1 MILRPAYPIRI
12 LAVSDRV
19 SDTLFNARVRER
31 IRPVDLLLSCGD
43 LPYTYLEYLVT
54 QLYSR
59 YAYFVHGNHDA
70 PEHCESGQTL
80 NEPGGWENL
89 DRRAVQAQKLNLLV
103 AGLEGCIRYR
113 PKAPYQYT
121 QGEMTWRAQPL
132 MLQLLFNKIRY
143 GRYLDIFI
151 AHSPPAGIH
160 DGPDGPHLGFS
171 VFLSL
176 MRRFRPR
183 LLLHG
188 HKHRYGPAPW
198 RTRYVATEVV
208 NIYPFR
214 LIEWYED
221 RIEYGRIYRR

>member
-1 MILRPAYPIRI
+1 MTSPVRI

-19 SDTLFNARVRER
+19 SDTLFNAGVRER
-31 IRPVDLLLSCGD
+31 IGPVDLLLSCGD

-54 QLYSR
+54 ALR
-59 YAYFVHGNHDA
+59 TRHAYFVHGNHDA

-89 DRRAVQAQKLNLLV
+89 DGRVTYVARLNLLV

-113 PKAPYQYT
+113 PGSPYQYT

-132 MLQLLFNKIRY
+132 MLRLLFNKIRY
-143 GRYLDIFI
+143 GRYLDILI

-160 DGPDGPHLGFS
+160 DGPDAPHLGFG

-188 HKHRYGPAPW
+188 HKHRYGTAPW
-198 RTRYVATEVV
+198 RTRYAATEVV

-214 LIEWYED
+214 LIEWGE
-221 RIEYGRIYRR
+221 ETLGYGRSYCS

>member
-1 MILRPAYPIRI
+1 MTSPVRI

-31 IRPVDLLLSCGD
+31 IGPVDLLLSCGD

-54 QLYSR
+54 ELR
-59 YAYFVHGNHDA
+59 TRHAYFVHGNHDA

-80 NEPGGWENL
+80 SEPGGWENL
-89 DRRAVQAQKLNLLV
+89 DGRVTHVARLNLLV

-113 PKAPYQYT
+113 PGAPYQYA

-160 DGPDGPHLGFS
+160 DGPDGPHRGFD

-188 HKHRYGPAPW
+188 HQHRYGPAPW
-198 RTRYVATEVV
+198 RTRYAATEVV

-214 LIEWYED
+214 LIEWGEETL
-221 RIEYGRIYRR
+221 EYGRSYCG